1 MVRGLNYIPE
11 HVLGRETKNSPSM
24 GPTGAHLSQR
34 HTLTTG
40 DKDFRQF
47 LSVLTFRSL
56 MFYLDSGGQEGLME
70 FVTWRHL
77 LEN

>member
-1 MVRGLNYIPE
+1 MVWGLNYLPE
-11 HVLGRETKNSPSM
+11 HVLGKETKNSLSM
-24 GPTGAHLSQR
+24 GPTGVHLSQR

-40 DKDFRQF
+40 DKDFRQYHSILT
-47 LSVLTFRSL
+47 LSSL